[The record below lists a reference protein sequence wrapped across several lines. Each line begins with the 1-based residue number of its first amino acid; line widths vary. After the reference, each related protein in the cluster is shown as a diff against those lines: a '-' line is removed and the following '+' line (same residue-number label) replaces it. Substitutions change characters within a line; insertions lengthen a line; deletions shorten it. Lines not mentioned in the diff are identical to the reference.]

1 MLQEGDFLLLQEGD
15 FFEGAAEGGAVGGGE
30 EEAAEGVDAVDGGGD
45 AAVVVDVFCR
55 HVAVEEQGEVFV
67 VEVGAVAQGGVASFD
82 VVQQVV
88 QQGFQLVFLACQ
100 QSQRRGVGHPRREG
114 GLVDVEA
121 YAADGGGEDRL
132 VA

>member
-1 MLQEGDFLLLQEGD
+1 MLCIFAGAAVAAPALFFVFFFFLLLQEGD

-67 VEVGAVAQGGVASFD
+67 VEVGAVAQGGVASLD

-88 QQGFQLVFLACQ
+88 QQGLQLVLL
-100 QSQRRGVGHPRREG
+100 S
-114 GLVDVEA
+114 
-121 YAADGGGEDRL
+121 GEQ
-132 VA
+132 A

>member
-1 MLQEGDFLLLQEGD
+1 MGAAVAAPALFFFSFFLLLQEGDFLLLQEGD

-67 VEVGAVAQGGVASFD
+67 VEVGAVAQGVVTSFD

-88 QQGFQLVFLACQ
+88 QQGFQLVVLPCEQ
-100 QSQRRGVGHPRREG
+100 T
-114 GLVDVEA
+114 
-121 YAADGGGEDRL
+121 
-132 VA
+132 